1 MSAIEDEIVIGEGV
15 AISVAEAPI
24 TMRML
29 SGLIDAIVVLLGFYV
44 ASLIVSATALL
55 SGFDPALTRAFNIAT
70 FVLWLVLVPTVVEVL
85 TRGRS
90 LGKLALGIRIVR
102 DDGGPVGFRH
112 ALGRALVGLLEIY
125 MSFGTI
131 AATTAVMSS
140 RGKRMG
146 DIVVGTY
153 PMRTR
158 GAKSTMPPLVVH
170 PALEEWSRTA
180 DILRLPDGL
189 ALTARTFVGR
199 AGSLTPQSRDR
210 LGRDIAGRVAEYVS
224 PNPPAGTH
232 PEYFLQAVLAARRDR
247 EYALLTASSKRY
259 DAEMER
265 VGALPFGIEDPER

>member
-29 SGLIDAIVVLLGFYV
+29 SGLIDVIVYLVGYFVTMQFLEAVVGQLDVAAASAVYIGVLV
-44 ASLIVSATALL
+44 VW
-55 SGFDPALTRAFNIAT
+55 
-70 FVLWLVLVPTVVEVL
+70 VVLVPAVVEVL

-112 ALGRALVGLLEIY
+112 ALGRSLVGLLEIY
-125 MSFGTI
+125 ASFGTV

-158 GAKSTMPPLVVH
+158 GAKSKLPPLVVH

-210 LGRDIAGRVAEYVS
+210 LGRDIASRVAEYVS
-224 PNPPAGTH
+224 PSPPEGTH